1 MSLPTRTYSSQK
13 ITISLLGFGAGHIGD
28 PNLSEKKIE
37 FFLNELLDSG
47 INLIDTARS
56 YGLSEERIG
65 RYLTARRHEYILS
78 TKIGYGITGIADWT
92 APIIPAGVE
101 TALKNL
107 KTDYI
112 DIVHFH
118 SCPLETLQRED
129 LTEALNRQVE
139 AGKVRIAAYS
149 GENEALE
156 YAVTSEDFGGV
167 QTSVNLFDQRVIDR
181 ILPLTTEKNIGL
193 IAKRPLGNAV
203 WRFEER
209 PENQDGEIY
218 WSRMKKMSLD
228 FGEDWPEIAL
238 RFTAFT
244 PGVDCCITGSS
255 NIENIRK
262 NIEYLEKGPLPKDLY
277 GSIRDAFRENDDNWT
292 GHI

>member
-1 MSLPTRTYSSQK
+1 
-13 ITISLLGFGAGHIGD
+13 LLGFGAGHIGE
-28 PNLSEKKIE
+28 PTLSEKKIE
-37 FFLNELLDSG
+37 YFLNEILDSG
-47 INLIDTARS
+47 ITLIDTARS

-65 RYLTARRHEYILS
+65 RYLAARRPEYILS
-78 TKIGYGITGIADWT
+78 TKIGYGIAGIADWT

-101 TALKNL
+101 AALKNL

-118 SCPLETLQRED
+118 SCPLEILQQEE
-129 LTEALNRQVE
+129 LTETLNRLVE

-156 YAVTSEDFGGV
+156 YAIQSGNFAGV
-167 QTSVNLFDQRVIDR
+167 QTSVNIFDQRVIDR
-181 ILPLTTEKNIGL
+181 ILPLTTEKGIGL

-203 WRFEER
+203 WRFKER

-218 WSRMKKMSLD
+218 WSRMNKMGLD
-228 FGEDWPEIAL
+228 FGEDWPEIVL

-244 PGVDCCITGSS
+244 TGVDCCITGSS
-255 NIENIRK
+255 NIGNIRK
-262 NIEYLEKGPLPKDLY
+262 NIQYLEKGPLTKELY
-277 GSIRDAFRENDDNWT
+277 SRIRKAFRKNDDNWT